1 MRSFFA
7 KSSAKTAMVT
17 IIALLLTFASD
28 AQNMWIKS
36 HLPARD
42 RVTEETIRLKVGFLT
57 DSICSGR
64 GTGTTG
70 AVETAAWIAREFEKA
85 KLMKSKGSYYHRFK
99 TEKGICGT
107 NVIGFM
113 PNSSKKA
120 HNRYVI
126 VGAHFDHLGTING
139 TMYPGADSNAS
150 GTAALVS
157 IAEMFSAM
165 KMSGKTWDSN
175 IIFVAFDANGHDL
188 AGSGALWKMIER
200 GELTDPVSGGRITKK
215 MITLMVNIDQVGC
228 SLSPLKSGRKDYMI
242 VLGNHTLGPDRQER
256 LDMCNRLYRINLE
269 LSETYYG
276 SVNFTKMFYRLSDQR
291 VFIDNKIP
299 AVMFTSGITMNNN
312 KTRDN
317 AASLNYPV
325 LKRRIY
331 LMYHWI
337 EKML

>member
-1 MRSFFA
+1 MRSFFS
-7 KSSAKTAMVT
+7 KSSAKTVMTTV
-17 IIALLLTFASD
+17 IALLLTFSTY
-28 AQNMWIKS
+28 AQNMWTRS
-36 HLPARD
+36 HLPARNTI
-42 RVTEETIRLKVGFLT
+42 TEESIRRKVEFLS
-57 DSICSGR
+57 DSICAGR
-64 GTGTTG
+64 GTGSIG

-85 KLMKSKGSYYHRFK
+85 RLMKSKGSYFHRFK
-99 TEKGICGT
+99 TDKGIPGT

-150 GTAALVS
+150 GVAALVS

-165 KMSGKTWDSN
+165 KASGKVWENN
-175 IIFVAFDANGHDL
+175 IIFVAFDGNGHDL
-188 AGSGALWKMIER
+188 SGSRALWKKIER
-200 GELTDPVSGGRITKK
+200 GELTDPVSGGKITKK
-215 MITLMVNIDQVGC
+215 MISLMVNIDQVGC
-228 SLSPLKSGRKDYMI
+228 SLSPLKSGRKDYLIM
-242 VLGNHTLGPDRQER
+242 LGNHSLESNKQER
-256 LDMCNRLYRINLE
+256 LEMCNRLYLTNLE
-269 LSETYYG
+269 VSLSYYG
-276 SVNFTKMFYRLSDQR
+276 SENFTKMFYRLSDQR
-291 VFIDNKIP
+291 VFIDHKIP